1 MRIPAAV
8 FALLL
13 AATAAAVAA
22 PARTPG
28 VCLRQDRVQGWNVL
42 NDSTLIVTDRVGK
55 KFRVSLTG
63 ACHDLQFLT
72 ALRFKSFSGSGLACL
87 IRNDT
92 VDAALPGDHGPP
104 QRCRITEVQDYTA
117 AMENADE
124 MAEGTMHHHP
134 DTHGEIGAIP

>member
-1 MRIPAAV
+1 MRTPIVAFV
-8 FALLL
+8 LLL
-13 AATAAAVAA
+13 AAPGAAEAA
-22 PARTPG
+22 PAGTSG
-28 VCLRQDRVQGWNVL
+28 VCLRQDMVQGWNVL

-55 KFRVSLTG
+55 KFRVSLAG

-72 ALRFKSFSGSGLACL
+72 ALRFKSFGGSGLSCL
-87 IRNDT
+87 ARNDT
-92 VDAALPGDHGPP
+92 VDAALPGDHGP

-124 MAEGTMHHHP
+124 MAEGTLHHHP

>member
-8 FALLL
+8 FGLLL
-13 AATAAAVAA
+13 AATGAVVAA
-22 PARTPG
+22 SARTPG
-28 VCLRQDRVQGWNVL
+28 VCLRQDMVQGWNVL

>member
-1 MRIPAAV
+1 MRIPAVAFV
-8 FALLL
+8 FLF
-13 AATAAAVAA
+13 AATGAAEAA
-22 PARTPG
+22 PAGTQG
-28 VCLRQDRVQGWNVL
+28 VCLRRDMVQGWNVL

-72 ALRFKSFSGSGLACL
+72 ALRFRSFSGSGISC
-87 IRNDT
+87 ITRNDT
-92 VDAALPGDHGPP
+92 VDAMLPGDHGPP

-124 MAEGTMHHHP
+124 MAEGTLHHHP
-134 DTHGEIGAIP
+134 DTHGEIGVIP

>member
-8 FALLL
+8 FGLLL
-13 AATAAAVAA
+13 AATGAVVAA
-22 PARTPG
+22 SARTPG
-28 VCLRQDRVQGWNVL
+28 VCLRQDMVQGWNVL

-72 ALRFKSFSGSGLACL
+72 TLRFKSFSGSGLACL
-87 IRNDT
+87 ARNGT
-92 VDAALPGDHGPP
+92 VDAALPGDHGPS